1 MSNAS
6 GWGSNRVTP
15 THILITAATLVIIG
29 AIGYFLSTWRSVLVP
44 VAIAFMSWFLIS
56 ALSYR
61 IHKITRLPRWISQL
75 FTIVALASLFYVAG
89 RIIIGQFWAIQAEA
103 PLYQAKLTSLF
114 RDLATRVG
122 LENSDINMVLD
133 QFNFVALAGSL
144 ANTARGI
151 LTTSLLVLL
160 YVLLLSLEQ
169 HLFPMKM
176 TAIFGKGEAH
186 TAVQQTLTQIQRR
199 VQSYVAV
206 KTLVSFLTGA
216 ISCVIM
222 LAAGVDHGIFW
233 AFLIFMLN
241 YIPNIGS
248 VIAVLMPVLMTLLQ
262 TGDWGATLGLAVALT
277 IVQQILGSIVEPRL
291 MGSSLNISP
300 FVVLLSL
307 TVWGSMW
314 GLPGMFLCVPLTV
327 VAMIIM
333 AEFPNTRAIA
343 LLLSRDGSLTENRA

>member
-1 MSNAS
+1 MNNPS

-15 THILITAATLVIIG
+15 THILITAATLIIIG

-44 VAIAFMSWFLIS
+44 VAIAFMAWFLIS
-56 ALSYR
+56 ALAYR
-61 IHKITRLPRWISQL
+61 VHKITRLPRWLSQL
-75 FTIVALASLFYVAG
+75 FTIMALASVFYLSG
-89 RIIIGQFWAIQAEA
+89 RIILDQFIAIQAEA
-103 PLYQAKLTSLF
+103 PVYQAKLTALF
-114 RDLATRVG
+114 RDLAQYFG
-122 LENSDINMVLD
+122 LDDTDINMVLD
-133 QFNFVALAGSL
+133 QFNFVALAGRL
-144 ANTARGI
+144 ANAARGF

-169 HLFPMKM
+169 HLFPRKIS
-176 TAIFGKGEAH
+176 AIFGEGEARA
-186 TAVQQTLTQIQRR
+186 TAEQTLTQIQRR

-216 ISCVIM
+216 LSCIIM
-222 LAAGVDHGIFW
+222 IVAGVEHGIFW

-248 VIAVLMPVLMTLLQ
+248 VIAVLLPVLMTLLQ
-262 TGDWGATLGLAVALT
+262 TGDWGATIGLALALT

-333 AEFPNTRAIA
+333 AEFPNTRALA
-343 LLLSRDGSLTENRA
+343 LLLSRDGSLTDSKH